1 MTSTPEPTRPP
12 GLVAA
17 AAGSV
22 VVGVVIVALAGASLA
37 SGHGDF
43 SGAVGLMLLIYG
55 VAVAAAGW
63 GLWRLSI
70 FARGPVLA
78 TALLHVAV
86 AFSYSTDTPVAWV
99 LLVISAVTAAGVV
112 LPSTT
117 RALKSGRVELR
128 TRDEPPPTGAPQ
140 K

>member
-1 MTSTPEPTRPP
+1 MTSLPQPARPA

-22 VVGVVIVALAGASLA
+22 VVGLVIVALAGASLA

-43 SGAVGLMLLIYG
+43 SGAVGAMLLVYG
-55 VAVAAAGW
+55 VAVAIAGW

-86 AFSYSTDTPVAWV
+86 AFSYTPDTPLAWV
-99 LLVISAVTAAGVV
+99 LLIISAVSAAGVV

-117 RALKSGRVELR
+117 RALKGGRAALR
-128 TRDEPPPTGAPQ
+128 TADEPRPTGGPQ
-140 K
+140 T